1 MNNHGQIWH
10 AKHKTKSAF
19 LDLKWQFENS
29 GHPAEAQHGDSRP
42 VLSTEGNTSGGIHH
56 FSWTAQQYLVNDTT
70 RGAILSELQT
80 YVCRNYGLNANIS
93 KWQTGSSWLKSTFR
107 LRRQL
112 FWHFPEPFLP
122 LFLGSSSSLVGRL
135 GDLLSSKR
143 WSSPKSYQILTVY
156 IVCQACRHLTH
167 LMKCW

>member
-29 GHPAEAQHGDSRP
+29 GYPAEAQHGDSRP

-70 RGAILSELQT
+70 SGAIFIELQI
-80 YVCRNYGLNANIS
+80 YVCRNYRLNANIS
-93 KWQTGSSWLKSTFR
+93 KWF
-107 LRRQL
+107 QL
-112 FWHFPEPFLP
+112 AKINCIQVAKATVLAFSRTIPPAVPGVVFLSGGQVG
-122 LFLGSSSSLVGRL
+122 LFLIMQKMIFTPVISNF
-135 GDLLSSKR
+135 DC
-143 WSSPKSYQILTVY
+143 I
-156 IVCQACRHLTH
+156 
-167 LMKCW
+167 